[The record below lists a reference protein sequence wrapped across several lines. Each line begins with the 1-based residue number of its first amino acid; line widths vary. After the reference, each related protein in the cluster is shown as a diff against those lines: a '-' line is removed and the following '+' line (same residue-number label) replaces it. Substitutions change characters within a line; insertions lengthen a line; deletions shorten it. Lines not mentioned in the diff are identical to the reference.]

1 MGLVGGKQRTAQ
13 PSLGRRADGL
23 RRFVRTEPLGSL
35 GGVIV
40 LAMVLVAV
48 LAPWI
53 APFGPK
59 DVQFG
64 IFQPPG
70 GVHLAGTDNLGRDI
84 FSRVIWGSRLA
95 LYVGLISVGFSVTLG
110 SLWGLSSGYFGG
122 KYDVISQRLVDV
134 LMGFPPIVLALGLMA
149 VLGQSINNVIIALV
163 FLLTP
168 TAARTM
174 RSSVLSLKEMTY
186 VHSALA
192 VGNSHWRVLLVHLVP
207 NALGTYIVLFTVNVA
222 YAIVMEA
229 SLSFLGLGTPPDE
242 PSWGG
247 MITAATQSMER
258 APWIILFPGLAISLM
273 VFGLTLMGDAIR
285 DVTDAKMRG
294 SEDNR

>member
-1 MGLVGGKQRTAQ
+1 MTPVRRRLDGPRRLVRSQ
-13 PSLGRRADGL
+13 
-23 RRFVRTEPLGSL
+23 PLGSL
-35 GGVIV
+35 GAVIV
-40 LAMVLVAV
+40 LAMVLVAI

-70 GVHLAGTDNLGRDI
+70 RVHLAGTDNLGRDI
-84 FSRVIWGSRLA
+84 FSRVIWGTQLS
-95 LYVGLISVGFSVTLG
+95 LYVGLVSVGLSVTLG

-122 KYDVISQRLVDV
+122 TYDVVSQRLVDI

-149 VLGQSINNVIIALV
+149 VLGQSINNVIIALI

-174 RSSVLSLKEMTY
+174 RASALSLKELSY

-192 VGNSHWRVLLVHLVP
+192 VGSSHWRVLLVHLAP

-258 APWIILFPGLAISLM
+258 APWIIFFPGLAISLM
-273 VFGLTLMGDAIR
+273 VFGLNLMGDAIR
-285 DVTDAKMRG
+285 DMTDAKMRG

>member
-1 MGLVGGKQRTAQ
+1 V
-13 PSLGRRADGL
+13 
-23 RRFVRTEPLGSL
+23 
-35 GGVIV
+35 
-40 LAMVLVAV
+40 
-48 LAPWI
+48 
-53 APFGPK
+53 
-59 DVQFG
+59 
-64 IFQPPG
+64 
-70 GVHLAGTDNLGRDI
+70 
-84 FSRVIWGSRLA
+84 
-95 LYVGLISVGFSVTLG
+95 SVTLG

-122 KYDVISQRLVDV
+122 TYDVVSQRLVDV

-149 VLGQSINNVIIALV
+149 VLGQSINNVIIALF

-168 TAARTM
+168 TAARTV
-174 RSSVLSLKEMTY
+174 RSSVLSLKELTY
-186 VHSALA
+186 VHAALA
-192 VGNSHWRVLLVHLVP
+192 VGSSHWRVLMVHLAP

-258 APWIILFPGLAISLM
+258 APWIIFSPGLAISLM
-273 VFGLTLMGDAIR
+273 VFGLNLMGDAIR